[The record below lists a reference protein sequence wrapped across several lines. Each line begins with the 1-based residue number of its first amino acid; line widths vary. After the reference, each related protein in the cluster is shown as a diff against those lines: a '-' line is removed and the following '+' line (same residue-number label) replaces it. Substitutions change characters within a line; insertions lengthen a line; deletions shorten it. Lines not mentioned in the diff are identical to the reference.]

1 MRRIAKGLLAK
12 GLLATGL
19 LPLGVVGVGG
29 IGAAQAQN
37 IVSGQN
43 IVVTSP
49 ITVTATTNPLEAFEY
64 PGSVTVIGEDEIET
78 KIPSTVDDILEDV
91 PNVTFAGGPR
101 RTGEVPIIRG
111 FTGQDVIVLL
121 DGTRQNFISGH
132 DGRFYLDPA
141 LIDQVEVVRGAT
153 SALYGSGGLGGTIEF
168 RTKDASD
175 FLAPGETFGT
185 SVFLGY
191 QTANNEFNPGITLF
205 ANPIDGLDLIGSFV
219 YRTGG
224 DIRLGGGEEL
234 DADDDI
240 ISGLFKAGY
249 QVGASNI
256 EFGWTRYDASAL
268 EPNNGQSEEGEGNE
282 NVDKDLMA
290 ETFRLT
296 YEYADPDND
305 WVDLNAQVY
314 YTRYKADEQR
324 LETSGL
330 GPAGEL
336 LTRDLNTIG
345 FRIDNRSRFAIGDD
359 TNVILTYGAEAYRD
373 KQEGTAGGGDREG
386 VPNAQSTFYG
396 FFAQAEISTPAPFG
410 LPGSFLIIPGIRYDN
425 YSSSSDIAADNTDG
439 SISPKIGVSYL
450 PTDWMMVYASYA
462 HAFSAPNLN
471 DLYTTGLHFDLGFA
485 QNFFVPNPNLK
496 PQTTRTFE
504 AGLGFDFE
512 NIFWLNDRFT
522 AKGGYFRTWAKD
534 LISLEVNQPFPGPP
548 PTGCNPGIPGNCDGT
563 TTVSNISDALLD
575 GIEATAAYENE
586 FFLVEVSYGH
596 INGVDSNTGDRIGSL
611 QPDQLSL
618 HIAGKLPQI
627 DAVVGW
633 RVIGAGEFADLES
646 TTETNEERDAYIV
659 QDVYAIWQPDDF
671 LNGLSVAVGIDN
683 VTDEEYT
690 RVFTGANEVGR
701 NFKALVSYTIAW

>member
-1 MRRIAKGLLAK
+1 MRRIARGILAASVVVALGGLE
-12 GLLATGL
+12 
-19 LPLGVVGVGG
+19 
-29 IGAAQAQN
+29 AARAQN

-78 KIPSTVDDILEDV
+78 KIPSTVDDIVEDV

-132 DGRFYLDPA
+132 DGRFFVDPA
-141 LIDQVEVVRGAT
+141 LLDQVEVVRGAT

-168 RTKDASD
+168 RTKDAAD
-175 FLAPGETFGT
+175 FLLPGETYGAN
-185 SVFLGY
+185 VFLGY
-191 QTANNEFNPGITLF
+191 QSANDEFAPGITLF
-205 ANPIDGLDLIGSFV
+205 ATPMEGLDLIGSFV
-219 YRTGG
+219 YRTSG

-240 ISGLFKAGY
+240 LSGLFKASY
-249 QVGASNI
+249 QFDDSNV
-256 EFGWTRYDASAL
+256 EFGWTRYDGSAL
-268 EPNNGQSEEGEGNE
+268 EPNNGQGTEGPDNE
-282 NVDKDLMA
+282 NVDKDLLA

-296 YEYADPDND
+296 YAYSDPNND

-314 YTRYKADEQR
+314 YTRYQADEQR
-324 LETSGL
+324 LVTSGL

-345 FRIDNRSRFAIGDD
+345 FRLDNRSRFAIGDE

-373 KQEGTAGGGDREG
+373 KQEGKAGDADREG

-396 FFAQAEISTPAPFG
+396 FFAQAEISTPAPLG
-410 LPGSFLIIPGIRYDN
+410 LPGSFLIIPGVRYDN
-425 YSSSSDIAADNTDG
+425 YSSSSDIADDNNDDAV
-439 SISPKIGVSYL
+439 SPKLGVSYL
-450 PTDWMMVYASYA
+450 PTEWMMAYVSYA

-471 DLYTTGLHFDLGFA
+471 DLYATGVHFEIPGFGT
-485 QNFFVPNPNLK
+485 NFFVPNPDLK

-504 AGLGFDFE
+504 AGLGFEFD
-512 NIFWLNDRFT
+512 NVFWLNDRFA

-534 LISLEVNQPFPGPP
+534 LISFDVFQPVPPACFPPN
-548 PTGCNPGIPGNCDGT
+548 CNGT
-563 TTVSNISDALLD
+563 TTVRNISDAMLD

-586 FFLVEVSYGH
+586 FFLIEVSYGH
-596 INGVDSNTGDRIGSL
+596 INGVDRATGERIGGL
-611 QPDQLSL
+611 QPDQLAL
-618 HIAGKLPQI
+618 NVAGKLPEI

-633 RVIGAGEFADLES
+633 RVIGAGDFADLES
-646 TTETNEERDAYIV
+646 TTDTDESRDAYVV
-659 QDVYAIWQPDDF
+659 QDVYAIWQPDDEL

-683 VTDEEYT
+683 ITDEEYT

-701 NFKALVSYTIAW
+701 NFKALVSYTLAW

>member
-1 MRRIAKGLLAK
+1 MRKIAKGLLAI
-12 GLLATGL
+12 GA
-19 LPLGVVGVGG
+19 VVGLGG

-49 ITVTATTNPLEAFEY
+49 ITVTATTNPLSAFEY
-64 PGSVTVIGEDEIET
+64 PGSVTVVGPDEIET

-111 FTGQDVIVLL
+111 FSGQDVIVLL

-141 LIDQVEVVRGAT
+141 LIEQVEVVRGAA
-153 SALYGSGGLGGTIEF
+153 SALYGSGGLGGVIEF
-168 RTKDASD
+168 TTKDAED

-185 SVFLGY
+185 SVFMGY
-191 QTANNEFNPGITLF
+191 QSANDEFAPGITLF
-205 ANPIDGLDLIGSFV
+205 ANPIEGLDLIGSFV
-219 YRTGG
+219 YRTSG

-234 DADDDI
+234 NADDDI
-240 ISGLFKAGY
+240 ISGLFKASY
-249 QVGASNI
+249 QFGASNV

-268 EPNNGQSEEGEGNE
+268 EPNNGQSFEDTGNE

-296 YEYADPDND
+296 YEYSDPDND

-324 LETSGL
+324 LDDAIT
-330 GPAGEL
+330 GPPGEL
-336 LTRDLNTIG
+336 LTRDLDTIG
-345 FRIDNRSRFAIGDD
+345 LRIDNRSRFAIGDE

-373 KQEGTAGGGDREG
+373 KQDGNAGDDEREG
-386 VPNAQSTFYG
+386 VPDAQSTFFG
-396 FFAQAEISTPAPFG
+396 FFAQAEISTPAPLG

-425 YSSSSDIAADNTDG
+425 YSSSSDIAEDNNDQAV
-439 SISPKIGVSYL
+439 SPKIGVSYL
-450 PTDWMMVYASYA
+450 PTDWMMAYASYA

-471 DLYTTGLHFDLGFA
+471 DLYATGLHFDLGFA
-485 QNFFVPNPNLK
+485 QNFFIPNPNLK

-512 NIFWLNDRFT
+512 DIFWLNDRFT

-534 LISLEVNQPFPGPP
+534 LISFDVIQPVPPGCFMSPA
-548 PTGCNPGIPGNCDGT
+548 GCNGT
-563 TTVSNISDALLD
+563 TQVSNVADATLD
-575 GIEATAAYENE
+575 GIEATMAYENDY
-586 FFLVEVSYGH
+586 FLFEVSYGH
-596 INGVDSNTGDRIGSL
+596 INGTDNATGEPIGDL
-611 QPDQLSL
+611 QPDQLAL

-627 DAVVGW
+627 DAVIGW
-633 RVIGAGEFADLES
+633 RVIGAGDFEGASADED
-646 TTETNEERDAYIV
+646 RDAYVV
-659 QDVYAIWQPDDF
+659 QDVYAIWQPDDVGI

-690 RVFTGANEVGR
+690 RVYTGANEMGR